1 MMRKTVKTALLFS
14 SAALIVACGG
24 NNKKS
29 ENAMTDKNADKGLSL
44 AERDTTVRP
53 QEAFNN
59 YETGTGANCQ
69 NTSR

>member
-1 MMRKTVKTALLFS
+1 MRKTVKTALLFS

-44 AERDTTVRP
+44 AEMAYLR
-53 QEAFNN
+53 
-59 YETGTGANCQ
+59 
-69 NTSR
+69 